1 MTCPIGIGGYRPVLR
16 NVTFA
21 SPAPDVWSVSNGNA
35 DGPEPDPAGRPS
47 FARPRGAVPTGKE
60 YSNELHHG

>member
-1 MTCPIGIGGYRPVLR
+1 MTCLIGIGGYRPVLR

-35 DGPEPDPAGRPS
+35 DGPRTRSRRPAVIRPAAGCGS
-47 FARPRGAVPTGKE
+47 HREGVFE
-60 YSNELHHG
+60 